1 MSATVCD
8 FSLRLIAKL
17 RRMIYRFGAGLPSR
31 IGRVTSRAHSM
42 KRSTTGLRVRFF
54 SVTVL
59 TGHGRT
65 GKSTGNTLSDLK
77 YATDLGIAV
86 MNWPSARKWVMT
98 DMDSVTRLALG
109 IARPRA
115 WQASARFRWFHV

>member
-1 MSATVCD
+1 MPESPNGWLVRPGATGHA
-8 FSLRLIAKL
+8 RA
-17 RRMIYRFGAGLPSR
+17 RMIYRFGGGCHSP
-31 IGRVTSRAHSM
+31 ICRVTSRAHSM
-42 KRSTTGLRVRFF
+42 KRSTIGLRVRFL
-54 SVTVL
+54 SVTML
-59 TGHGRT
+59 TGHGRD

-109 IARPRA
+109 MARPRA
-115 WQASARFRWFHV
+115 WQ